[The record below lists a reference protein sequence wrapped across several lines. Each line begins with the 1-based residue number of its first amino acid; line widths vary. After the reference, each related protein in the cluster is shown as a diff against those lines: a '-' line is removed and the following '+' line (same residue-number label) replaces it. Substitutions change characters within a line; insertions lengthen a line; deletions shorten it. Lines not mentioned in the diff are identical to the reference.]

1 MGRTPCCDDKDLK
14 KGPWS
19 EEEDEKLTSYIN
31 IHGHGNW
38 RALPKLAGLNRCG
51 KSCRL
56 RWTNYLRPDIKRG
69 RFNEEEENIIINAH
83 KNLGNKWSAIA
94 QRLPGRT
101 DNEIKNH
108 WNTNLRKKLLN
119 MGIDPVTHQAR
130 TDLNVLGLSLNQ
142 LLLNPNTIGGVG
154 LGGLE
159 NALRLQADVAQLAK
173 IQLFHSLI
181 QALTNNAPPPLNFIG
196 LGSLVQQNQHQQQLQ
211 QQQQVSDIG
220 FSELLEN
227 DLQVIVN
234 SGNGGG
240 SVNGGGGT
248 DYVDNL
254 GGYGSALST
263 PSLASPSSELVNNF
277 NDHINNNVDIGAN
290 NDSSA
295 ISSSAFDSWG
305 SINNIIDVDS
315 FINNPYWK

>member
-130 TDLNVLGLSLNQ
+130 TDLNVLGLSLSQ
-142 LLLNPNTIGGVG
+142 LLSNPNTIGGG
-154 LGGLE
+154 CLGGLE
-159 NALRLQADVAQLAK
+159 NALQ
-173 IQLFHSLI
+173 
-181 QALTNNAPPPLNFIG
+181 
-196 LGSLVQQNQHQQQLQ
+196 
-211 QQQQVSDIG
+211 
-220 FSELLEN
+220 LLEN

-234 SGNGGG
+234 YSGNGGG
-240 SVNGGGGT
+240 SSVNGGGG

-263 PSLASPSSELVNNF
+263 PSLASTSSELVNNF

-290 NDSSA
+290 NDSA

-305 SINNIIDVDS
+305 SLNLDVDS
-315 FINNPYWK
+315 YINNPFWKVNYLS